1 MPNFV
6 SRIRALCRNLFRRT
20 AVEQELSAEL
30 AQAFEFLV
38 ETKIRDG
45 TSTSEARRLAAIEL
59 GGVEQLKEEIRESRA
74 GYNLEG
80 LFRDVRFGLR
90 MLVKTPG
97 FTVVAIIAL
106 GLGVGANTAIFSLVN
121 GVLLRPLPFRNPDRI
136 VYFEGKNP
144 AAGITDSNISY
155 LDFTDWSQQTDL
167 FASTAAYWTGNADLS
182 GDGADPEAV
191 PRAGVTTRFFSV
203 LGVQPV
209 LGRAFVPEDDKPS
222 SFSEGRG
229 TVAIIS
235 HGLWKRR
242 FGSDPAIIGRVV
254 QMKSRPLTVIGVMP
268 PGFEYP
274 EQTQIWVNSA
284 VNLSEEPRDNRAW
297 SAIARLN
304 SNVDMKQAQAR
315 VSAINAQLDKQF
327 HETNKG
333 WDVSLWTL
341 HERLVR
347 EVKPSLL
354 ALLGAV
360 GFVLLIA
367 CANVANLL
375 LARSAARQKEIA
387 IRAAMGASRTRVLR
401 QMLTESILLSAIGGV
416 AGLVLS
422 IWLTDLLLS
431 MLPAGAPRLEHIGID
446 YRVLAFALGVSA
458 LTGILF
464 GIVPALQASKLDVTS
479 ALKEGGRS
487 GEGHRRTSARSLLL
501 IGEVALSLM
510 LLVGA
515 GLLMKSFL
523 RLQEVRPGFNAHNVL
538 AANLALQGPKY
549 KDDQQCVEFFRQL
562 EERLEVVP
570 GVQAAGGSVN
580 LPLDASGYAIGRGF
594 IPEGRPLTADES
606 KDAMFSTITGDYFR
620 ALQIPLFSGR
630 FFEPRDNADGPKV
643 VIINE
648 TTAKRHFGSPA
659 GAIGKRLSVWAAFRG
674 QRREEKF
681 MREIVGVVGDTKTG
695 SLTGE
700 GDMQI
705 YVPHAQDSQWN
716 FMGLVIRTAS
726 DPATFAATLRR
737 EVQALDQNQ
746 PVYNVRTMD
755 DVVANSLGTR
765 RVSMQL
771 FAVFALAALLLAAV
785 GIYGVLAYSVTQR
798 TQEIGI
804 RMALGAQK
812 SDVLGLVIRQGMR
825 LAVIGVVVGLVG
837 AFALTRVIASLL
849 FGVAATDPLT
859 FVAIPLL
866 LLFVALVACYF
877 PARRAARL
885 DPKIALAQS

>member
-1 MPNFV
+1 MNTLLQDL
-6 SRIRALCRNLFRRT
+6 R
-20 AVEQELSAEL
+20 
-30 AQAFEFLV
+30 
-38 ETKIRDG
+38 
-45 TSTSEARRLAAIEL
+45 
-59 GGVEQLKEEIRESRA
+59 
-74 GYNLEG
+74 Y
-80 LFRDVRFGLR
+80 GLR
-90 MLVKTPG
+90 MLLKHRG
-97 FTVVAIIAL
+97 FTAVAVIAL
-106 GLGVGANTAIFSLVN
+106 ALGIGANTAIFSLVN
-121 GVLLRPLPFRNPDRI
+121 GCLLRPPPIPGAGRI
-136 VYFEGKNP
+136 ISLEGKNP
-144 AAGITDSNISY
+144 AAAGITESNISF

-167 FASTAAYWTGNADLS
+167 FASTAAYWTGTANFGA
-182 GDGADPEAV
+182 DGAEPERV
-191 PRAGVTTRFFSV
+191 PRAGVTTGFFSV
-203 LGVQPV
+203 LGVQPA
-209 LGRAFVPEDDKPS
+209 LGRTFVPEDDKGWPQ
-222 SFSEGRG
+222 

-242 FGSDPAIIGRVV
+242 FGSDPAIVGKQV
-254 QMKSRPLTVIGVMP
+254 QMSSMPLTIIGVTP

-274 EQTQIWVNSA
+274 EQTQIWVPSS
-284 VNLSEEPRDNRAW
+284 VNLSEEPRENRAW

-304 SNVDMKQAQAR
+304 PGIDLKQAQTR
-315 VSAINAQLDKQF
+315 VSAVNVQLDKQF

-333 WDVSLWTL
+333 WDVSLWPL
-341 HERLVR
+341 RERLVR

-375 LARSAARQKEIA
+375 LARSAARQKEMA
-387 IRAAMGASRTRVLR
+387 IRAAVGASRTRVLR
-401 QMLTESILLSAIGGV
+401 QMLTESVLLSAIGG
-416 AGLVLS
+416 ATGLVLS
-422 IWLTDLLLS
+422 IWLTDLLMSL
-431 MLPAGAPRLEHIGID
+431 LPEGAPRLDQIGID
-446 YRVLAFALGVSA
+446 YRVLTFALGVSA

-464 GIVPALQASKLDVTS
+464 GIVPALQASKLNVTS

-515 GLLMKSFL
+515 GLLIKSFL

-538 AANLALQGPKY
+538 AAHLSLQGPKY
-549 KDDQQCVEFFRQL
+549 KKSQEYVEFFRQL
-562 EERLEVVP
+562 IERLEAEP
-570 GVQAAGGSVN
+570 GVQAVGGSVN
-580 LPLDASGYAIGRGF
+580 LPLNPTGYAIGRGF

-620 ALQIPLFSGR
+620 ALQIPLLSGR

-659 GAIGKRLSVWAAFRG
+659 GAIGKRLSIWAAFRG

-695 SLTGE
+695 SLTEE

-716 FMGLVIRTAS
+716 FMGLVIRTAG
-726 DPATFAATLRR
+726 DPAAFAATLRR
-737 EVQALDQNQ
+737 EVRALDKDQ
-746 PVYNVRTMD
+746 PIYNVHTYD
-755 DVVANSLGTR
+755 DVVMNSLGTR

-771 FAVFALAALLLAAV
+771 FTVFACAALLLAAV
-785 GIYGVLAYSVTQR
+785 GIYGVMAYSVTQR

-812 SDVLGLVIRQGMR
+812 SDVLRLVVRQGMTLTIVGVIAG
-825 LAVIGVVVGLVG
+825 LAG
-837 AFALTRVIASLL
+837 AFALTRLLANLL
-849 FGVAATDPLT
+849 FGVGASDPATLIAT
-859 FVAIPLL
+859 SLL
-866 LLFVALVACYF
+866 LIAVAFIACYL
-877 PARRAARL
+877 PARRAAKL
-885 DPKIALAQS
+885 DPMIALARNA

>member
-1 MPNFV
+1 MPGFV
-6 SRIRALCRNLFRRT
+6 SRIQALCRNLFRRRK
-20 AVEQELSAEL
+20 VEQELSDEL

-38 ETKIRDG
+38 ESKIRDG
-45 TSTSEARRLAAIEL
+45 TSRSEARRLAAIEL
-59 GGVEQLKEEIRESRA
+59 GGVEQLKEEIREFRA
-74 GYNLEG
+74 GHSLEA

-90 MLVKTPG
+90 MLLKTPG
-97 FTVVAIIAL
+97 FTVVALATLAL
-106 GLGVGANTAIFSLVN
+106 GIGANTAIFSLVN
-121 GVLLRPLPFRNPDRI
+121 GVLLRPLPFPDAERI
-136 VYFEGKNP
+136 IYIEGKNP
-144 AAGITDSNISY
+144 AAGITESNISF

-167 FASTAAYWTGNADLS
+167 FASTAAYWTGNAQF
-182 GDGADPEAV
+182 GADGAEPERV
-191 PRAGVTTRFFSV
+191 PRAGVTTGFFSV
-203 LGVQPV
+203 LGVHPV
-209 LGRAFVPEDDKPS
+209 LGRTFVSQDDKGWPQ
-222 SFSEGRG
+222 

-242 FGSDPAIIGRVV
+242 FGSDPAIVGKQV
-254 QMKSRPLTVIGVMP
+254 QMSARPLTIIGVMP

-274 EQTQIWVNSA
+274 EQTQVWVPTA
-284 VNLSEEPRDNRAW
+284 VNLRDEPRDNRVW

-304 SNVDMKQAQAR
+304 TGIDLKQAQTR
-315 VSAINAQLDKQF
+315 LSAINAQLAKQF

-333 WDVSLWTL
+333 WDVFISTL
-341 HERLVR
+341 QERLVR

-375 LARSAARQKEIA
+375 LARSAARQKEMA
-387 IRAAMGASRTRVLR
+387 IRAAMGASRSRVLR

-416 AGLVLS
+416 AGLFLS
-422 IWLTDLLLS
+422 IWLTDVLMS
-431 MLPAGAPRLEHIGID
+431 MLPEGAPRLEQVGID
-446 YRVLAFALGVSA
+446 YRVLTFALGVSA

-515 GLLMKSFL
+515 GLLIKSFL

-538 AANLALQGPKY
+538 IANLALQGPKY
-549 KDDQQCVEFFRQL
+549 KDDQPCVEFFRQL
-562 EERLEVVP
+562 IERLEAVP

-580 LPLDASGYAIGRGF
+580 LPLNASGYAIGRGF
-594 IPEGRPLTADES
+594 IPEGRPLTVDEA

-620 ALQIPLFSGR
+620 ALQIPLLSGR
-630 FFEPRDNADGPKV
+630 TFEPRDNAEGPKV

-648 TTAKRHFGSPA
+648 TTAKRHFGSPTA
-659 GAIGKRLSVWAAFRG
+659 AIGKRLSIWAGFRG
-674 QRREEKF
+674 HDEKA
-681 MREIVGVVGDTKTG
+681 MHEIVGVVGDTKTG

-700 GDMQI
+700 GGMQI

-716 FMGLVIRTAS
+716 FMGLVIRTAG
-726 DPATFAATLRR
+726 DPAAFAATLRH
-737 EVQALDQNQ
+737 EVQALDKDQ

-755 DVVANSLGTR
+755 DVVINSLGTR

-771 FAVFALAALLLAAV
+771 FAVFACAALLLAAI
-785 GIYGVLAYSVTQR
+785 GIYGVMAYSVTQR

-812 SDVLGLVIRQGMR
+812 SDILRLVVRQGMTVT
-825 LAVIGVVVGLVG
+825 LIGVIAGLAG
-837 AFALTRVIASLL
+837 AFALTRVIANLL
-849 FGVAATDPLT
+849 FGVGASDPVT
-859 FVAIPLL
+859 FVVIPLL
-866 LLFVALVACYF
+866 LIFVSLIACYL

-885 DPKIALAQS
+885 NPTAALAEN